1 VNSDYS
7 NKVAKLLNDARP
19 DLRTVHKLEFRNCF
33 GAVAGYVDGHIF
45 ISCGKFGVALR
56 LPRETLA
63 KLFQD
68 KDVLH
73 LKYFPKGHIKKEYAV
88 IPKRI
93 LDDRGRFE
101 ELLDRSIQYALSSQT
116 LASSNISDASRDS

>member
-1 VNSDYS
+1 MNTDYL
-7 NKVAKLLNDARP
+7 NKIATLLNDVRP
-19 DLRTVHKLEFRNCF
+19 KLHVVHKLEFRNCF

-56 LPRETLA
+56 LPRETLG
-63 KLFQD
+63 KLFQET
-68 KDVLH
+68 DVLH

-101 ELLDRSIQYALSSQT
+101 EFLEQSIQYALSSV
-116 LASSNISDASRDS
+116 S

>member
-1 VNSDYS
+1 MNADYL
-7 NKVAKLLNDARP
+7 NRVATLLSEVRP

-33 GAVAGYVDGHIF
+33 GAVAGYVDCHIF
-45 ISCGKFGVALR
+45 ISFGKFGVALR
-56 LPRETLA
+56 LPRETLGE
-63 KLFQD
+63 LFQE

-101 ELLDRSIQYALSSQT
+101 EFLDLSIRFALSVI
-116 LASSNISDASRDS
+116 ASRCVGNASRDR

>member
-1 VNSDYS
+1 MNTDYL
-7 NKVAKLLNDARP
+7 NNVAKLLADARP
-19 DLRTVHKLEFRNCF
+19 DLHSVHKLEFRNCF

-56 LPRETLA
+56 LPRETLG
-63 KLFQD
+63 KLLQE

-73 LKYFPKGHIKKEYAV
+73 LKYFPKGHIKREYAV

-93 LDDRGRFE
+93 LDDRRRFE
-101 ELLDRSIQYALSSQT
+101 DFLDRSIQYAISVT
-116 LASSNISDASRDS
+116 L

>member
-1 VNSDYS
+1 MNADYLT
-7 NKVAKLLNDARP
+7 KIATLLNDGRP
-19 DLRTVHKLEFRNCF
+19 ELHAVHKLEFRNSF

-56 LPRETLA
+56 LPLETLD
-63 KLFQD
+63 KLFQE
-68 KDVLH
+68 KDVSH

-101 ELLDRSIQYALSSQT
+101 EFFEQSMQYALSSV
-116 LASSNISDASRDS
+116 S

>member
-1 VNSDYS
+1 MNIDYL
-7 NKVAKLLNDARP
+7 NKIATLLNDARP
-19 DLRTVHKLEFRNCF
+19 GLHTVHKLEFRNCF

-56 LPRETLA
+56 LPRETLG
-63 KLFQD
+63 KLFQE

-101 ELLDRSIQYALSSQT
+101 EFLDRSIQYARSV
-116 LASSNISDASRDS
+116 IS